1 MNRRKTILLTIAL
14 MLFLTFTG
22 CKKSNDP
29 SKTECKNHYF
39 VDATCTEA
47 KKCPNCNA
55 TEGVNSVDIFESLLA
70 NSA

>member
-47 KKCPNCNA
+47 KKCPNCNW
-55 TEGVNSVDIFESLLA
+55 ESF
-70 NSA
+70 

>member
-47 KKCPNCNA
+47 RNA
-55 TEGVNSVDIFESLLA
+55 LIVMQLKVNR
-70 NSA
+70 

>member
-1 MNRRKTILLTIAL
+1 

-55 TEGVNSVDIFESLLA
+55 TEGEPLGHDYAEATCVLPA
-70 NSA
+70 T

>member
-39 VDATCTEA
+39 VMQL
-47 KKCPNCNA
+47 K
-55 TEGVNSVDIFESLLA
+55 VNR
-70 NSA
+70 